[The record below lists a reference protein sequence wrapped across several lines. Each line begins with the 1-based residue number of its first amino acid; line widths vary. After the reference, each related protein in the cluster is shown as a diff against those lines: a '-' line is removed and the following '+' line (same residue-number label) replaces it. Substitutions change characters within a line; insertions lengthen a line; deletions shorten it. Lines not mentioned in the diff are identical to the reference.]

1 MTDYVFSQRAVD
13 DLSAIA
19 DYGYA
24 NFGVEQCREY
34 GQGLEKC
41 LAQLS
46 SSPLLGVG
54 AERLATGLRRYK
66 FGSHWIFYLERTG
79 GIRVVRVLHESM
91 NFVRHL

>member
-1 MTDYVFSQRAVD
+1 VTDHVLSQRAAD

-19 DYGYA
+19 DCGFA
-24 NFGVEQCREY
+24 NFGVKQCREY

-41 LAQLS
+41 LVQLAS
-46 SSPLLGVG
+46 SSLPGVG
-54 AERLATGLRRYK
+54 AESLAAGLRRYQ

-91 NFVRHL
+91 DFVRHL